1 MAGGPAYPGP
11 LATREPGGNN
21 VVMPL
26 PPTGDPISPVIE
38 LLTRGD
44 GWLRASFTPARGTA
58 PWDRTT
64 ASPVALRGR
73 TAVKLVTRNGKAEST
88 RTVELGDWPS
98 RLAELTGTGAMN
110 LDVLAP
116 EFEWHARRTRG
127 GRWLVSK
134 GRPSIERTASP
145 SAPARHDRPKRQAL
159 AEDNERVRE
168 LFIATGL
175 FSKNGVLLGD
185 AAGKFRQVQHYLD
198 LLRPLAVWDAPQPVK
213 VVDAGCG
220 KAYLSLALYL
230 WAELR
235 RTPIELTGIDT
246 NAGVIASVQETA
258 ERLGYSRTRF
268 EACPIIDHAAS
279 GARTDLLVSLHA
291 CDTATDEALAAGV
304 RMGAQAIVL
313 APCCHKEL
321 AGQVEANLKSGALPA
336 GDTWA
341 AVNGSGLLRHRMVE
355 IVTDALRAAALE
367 ALGYEVDVID
377 WVASEATARN
387 VMIRAELTGH
397 RDGGRSHAEALGRY
411 RALAGAWGVAP
422 ALERLL
428 GPAWPPAGAAGTR

>member
-1 MAGGPAYPGP
+1 M
-11 LATREPGGNN
+11 
-21 VVMPL
+21 MPL
-26 PPTGDPISPVIE
+26 PPTTDPINPVIE

-64 ASPVALRGR
+64 ASPVAVRGR

-88 RTVELGDWPS
+88 RTVELGEWPS

-116 EFEWHARRTRG
+116 EFEWHARRTRR

-145 SAPARHDRPKRQAL
+145 PSPAPHDRPRRQAL
-159 AEDNERVRE
+159 SEDNERVRE

-198 LLRPLAVWDAPQPVK
+198 LLRPLALWEAPQPIK

-246 NAGVIASVQETA
+246 NAGLIASVQDTA
-258 ERLGYSRTRF
+258 ERLGYGRTRF
-268 EACPIIDHAAS
+268 EARPIIDYAGS
-279 GARTDLLVSLHA
+279 GSGTDLLVSLHA

-321 AGQVEANLKSGALPA
+321 AAQVETNLKSGALPA
-336 GDTWA
+336 RDTWA
-341 AVNGSGLLRHRMVE
+341 AVNGSGLLRHRLAE

-367 ALGYEVDVID
+367 ALGYEVDIID
-377 WVASEATARN
+377 WVSPEATARN
-387 VMIRAELTGH
+387 LLIRAERAEH
-397 RDGGRSHAEALGRY
+397 RDGGRRQAEALERY
-411 RALAGAWGVAP
+411 RALAAYWNVEP

-428 GPAWPPAGAAGTR
+428 GPAWPPASASGMR